1 MFYYVERRP
10 SALKLSSAIEKFLFH
25 RCPEKAAQWG
35 FSEEKRQSG
44 GSSEENTPPSVL
56 DSSSKPET
64 KRNPRISKKDR
75 SISTESSV
83 YHTALT
89 FKASWKEYCNSTA
102 IHGVR
107 YFVEEGR
114 TTFERIFWVLALAA
128 SLAGCFYLIMKVYT
142 KWDSSPVIVSFAET
156 STPIWMVPFP
166 AVSVCPETKSR
177 QTQFNFT
184 DVFHRHNDYLMAQMN
199 PNATNATDMSDIDP
213 DETLKLESISLI
225 CDQHVLTQG
234 NKTISQEDMEYLRV
248 VAPPIDEVLFVCMW
262 EGEVMPNCSGK
273 AGDPLFTPFMSDEG
287 LCYTFNM
294 LSNQELFTPL
304 AVQYD
309 ETQSRE
315 SQGWNLEDGYPNN
328 ASLNTFPRRALGQG
342 AKSGLFI
349 LLRAYT
355 QDCDYLCRGPVQ
367 GFKVL
372 LHNPAEIPRIG
383 QQYFRAPL
391 NQEVVVVV
399 KPSMMTTSEGLRE
412 YEPSRRQCYFPYER
426 HLRYFQVYTQKNCE
440 LECST
445 NYTMRMCNCTAFYM
459 PRSNDIPICGSGSSN
474 CLKNATE
481 GLVLHEIE
489 KELERQK
496 GKTSSDDCH
505 CLPACTSLEYDA
517 QTSQADFDWEN
528 VFQAYRTPVNELGEG
543 LALARVSIYFKDT
556 QFITSRRSELYGQ
569 TDFLANCGGLL
580 GLFSGFSL
588 ISLIEIL
595 YYLSIRLWCNV
606 HRAHQ
611 RRARA
616 LAELTALGNLA
627 ITGPFDVEKQP
638 PQPSAPEEPFKS

>member
-1 MFYYVERRP
+1 M
-10 SALKLSSAIEKFLFH
+10 
-25 RCPEKAAQWG
+25 
-35 FSEEKRQSG
+35 
-44 GSSEENTPPSVL
+44 L
-56 DSSSKPET
+56 DSSSKPEGGAGR
-64 KRNPRISKKDR
+64 RNPRISKKDR
-75 SISTESSV
+75 SVSGESSV
-83 YHTALT
+83 YQTALT

-114 TTFERIFWVLALAA
+114 TRFERVFWVL
-128 SLAGCFYLIMKVYT
+128 SLAVSLLGCFYLILKVYN

-156 STPIWMVPFP
+156 STPVWDVPFP

-177 QTQFNFT
+177 QREFNYT
-184 DVFHRHNDYLMAQMN
+184 DVFHRHGDFLRAQAGNDS
-199 PNATNATDMSDIDP
+199 TVSDID
-213 DETLKLESISLI
+213 DEERYKFEAVSLI
-225 CDQHVLTQG
+225 CDQHVFTEG
-234 NKTISQEDMEYLRV
+234 NVTVTEGSMDALKKL
-248 VAPPIDEVLFVCMW
+248 APPMEEVIMVCKW
-262 EGEVMPNCSGK
+262 QGGILENCSSSN
-273 AGDPLFTPFMSDEG
+273 LFTPVMSDEG

-294 LSNQELFTPL
+294 LSNPELFTPS

-309 ETQSRE
+309 ESEGRP
-315 SQGWNLEDGYPNN
+315 SDGWTLENGYPKD
-328 ASLNTFPRRALGQG
+328 ADLETFPRRALGNG

-399 KPSMMTTSEGLRE
+399 KPSMMTTSDGLRD
-412 YEPSRRQCYFPYER
+412 YEPSRRQCYFPSER
-426 HLRYFQVYTQKNCE
+426 HLRYFKVYTQKNCE

-445 NYTMRMCNCTAFYM
+445 NYTLKMCQCAAFYM
-459 PRSNDIPICGSGSSN
+459 PRSGDIPICGSGSSN

-481 GLVLHEIE
+481 SLVRHEIMRD
-489 KELERQK
+489 LERK
-496 GKTSSDDCH
+496 DGRIAADDCH

-517 QTSQADFDWEN
+517 QTSQADFKWEN
-528 VFQAYRTPVNELGEG
+528 VFGVYRMNVSEADEG
-543 LALARVSIYFKDT
+543 MAMSRVSIYFKDT

-588 ISLIEIL
+588 ISLIEIV
-595 YYLSIRLWCNV
+595 YYLTIRLWCNV
-606 HRAHQ
+606 HRAH
-611 RRARA
+611 RKRTKAI
-616 LAELTALGNLA
+616 AELAALGNVALVD
-627 ITGPFDVEKQP
+627 PFDVEKQ
-638 PQPSAPEEPFKS
+638 QKLASAPALEPEHKI